1 VGSGEVRRVLR
12 AQLGPLP
19 AGGSRQY
26 LRDALSELATPE
38 RPPLTAI
45 TSRGRAH
52 RLRRLGAR
60 IRPDGSLLVAAAAVA
75 VVAILAWHLFT
86 PGHLTTEAGS
96 SVNHVESGSPGGA
109 ALKD

>member
-1 VGSGEVRRVLR
+1 VVPSLVGGL
-12 AQLGPLP
+12 
-19 AGGSRQY
+19 
-26 LRDALSELATPE
+26 LARGFGLTP
-38 RPPLTAI
+38 PFW
-45 TSRGRAH
+45 
-52 RLRRLGAR
+52 
-60 IRPDGSLLVAAAAVA
+60 VAAAAVA